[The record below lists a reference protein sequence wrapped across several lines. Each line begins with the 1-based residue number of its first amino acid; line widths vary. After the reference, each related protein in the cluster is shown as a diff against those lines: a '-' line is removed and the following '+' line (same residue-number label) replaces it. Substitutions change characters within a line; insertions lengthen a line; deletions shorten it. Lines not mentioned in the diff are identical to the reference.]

1 MAMSPERKA
10 QRAASRKREKE
21 LMKLAPIADKV
32 EVASDGTLTL
42 LLDGVLIQGSQ
53 DNFNKVLERMGF
65 RPVRTTRNLLNP
77 NSRTWCI
84 DVNTPGYLD
93 PGSESYHTM

>member
-10 QRAASRKREKE
+10 ERAKQRKREKE
-21 LMKLAPIADKV
+21 LAKLAPIADKV
-32 EVASDGTLTL
+32 EVAGDGTLIL

-65 RPVRTTRNLLNP
+65 RPVRTTRNILNP
-77 NSRTWCI
+77 QSKTWCI
-84 DVNTPGYLD
+84 DLNTPGYLD
-93 PGSESYHTM
+93 PGCESYHTM